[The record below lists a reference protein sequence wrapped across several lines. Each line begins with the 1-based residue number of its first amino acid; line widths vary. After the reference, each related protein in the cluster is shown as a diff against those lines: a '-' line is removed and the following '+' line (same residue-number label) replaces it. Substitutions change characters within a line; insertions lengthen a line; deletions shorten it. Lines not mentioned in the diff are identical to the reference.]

1 MRSEGQVRFITISSK
16 VQIGAAA
23 LAVSV
28 LSVWGGTMA
37 YAGWSQYQASADRET
52 LLMREAKV
60 ADAEERHAAY
70 SGNVEQVAEDLQ
82 RRQQFIEDM
91 VASLPSDLKSDAP
104 VSDSSSETTKMVDKI
119 SVAFPE
125 AAALARMEAR
135 QIAFVERLTRFADY
149 RSQRAEDALR
159 TLGVDPRGVLRDAER
174 AAMGGPLEAL
184 TTDRDGRIDPRF
196 ERLGLSLARMSAL
209 ERSLERVPQYQ
220 PANAALSSPFGY
232 RRDPFTGRGAMHSGL
247 DFKGPKG
254 TEIAAAAKGRV
265 SFAGWRGGYGK
276 TIEITHGNGIMT
288 RYAHLSSLGVA
299 VGDTVDAGDRIGG
312 MGSTGRSTGS
322 HLHFEVRMN
331 GEAKNPRTF
340 LEQAPNVLE
349 EVRRLPAPRR

>member
-16 VQIGAAA
+16 VQMGAAA
-23 LAVSV
+23 LAVTV
-28 LSVWGGTMA
+28 LSAWGGTMA
-37 YAGWSQYQASADRET
+37 YAGWSQYQASSDRAS
-52 LLMREAKV
+52 LLMREARV

-70 SGNVEQVAEDLQ
+70 SGNVEQVADDLE

-91 VASLPSDLKSDAP
+91 VASLPSDLKGDAP
-104 VSDSSSETTKMVDKI
+104 VSDSTSETAKMVDKI

-125 AAALARMEAR
+125 AAALAKMEAR
-135 QIAFVERLTRFADY
+135 QIAFVERLTRFADH
-149 RSQRAEDALR
+149 RSDRAEKALR
-159 TLGVDPRGVLRDAER
+159 QLGLDPRGVLRNAEK

-184 TTDRDGRIDPRF
+184 ATDGNGSIDPRF

-209 ERSLERVPQYQ
+209 ERSLDSVPQYQ

-232 RRDPFTGRGAMHSGL
+232 RRDPFTGRGAMHKGL
-247 DFKGPKG
+247 DFKGPIG
-254 TEIAAAAKGRV
+254 TEIAAAATGRV
-265 SFAGWRGGYGK
+265 SFAGRKGGYGK

-288 RYAHLSSLGVA
+288 RYAHLSSFAVK

-340 LEQAPNVLE
+340 LEQAPDVLE
-349 EVRRLPAPRR
+349 EVRRLPSSRS